1 MLKETTK
8 AQIMAKLGLNYEV
21 DQHNNA
27 AAMAQLAAK
36 SLGHRASTTAATVSA
51 NGGPAT
57 ASLAPRR
64 VDRLDAKACRSTAE
78 SLHSEYMAQLAGR
91 SN

>member
-1 MLKETTK
+1 
-8 AQIMAKLGLNYEV
+8 MAKLGLNYET

-27 AAMAQLAAK
+27 AAMAALSAK
-36 SLGHRASTTAATVSA
+36 ALNRSSTTAKAVSA
-51 NGGPAT
+51 AGGVFST
-57 ASLAPRR
+57 AKAAPSAGK